1 MKIAV
6 VGGGGQLGAALV
18 HEFTTA
24 GGHEV
29 RAFTHAQLDTTNDAA
44 VIAALD
50 DARPEVIINASAF
63 NDVDGAEDRCV
74 EALQVNAFAVRTMAR
89 VAERLTATFVHYGTD
104 FVFDGTA
111 TRPYTEDERPSP
123 RSVYGASKMLGEWF
137 ALDAPR
143 SYVLRVESLFGR
155 APNGP
160 KSKGSVATILNGL
173 LSGSSP
179 RVFEDR
185 TVSPTYVPDAAHA
198 TRLLLE
204 RRAAPGLY
212 HCVSSGHCTW
222 FEFAKELA
230 RQLGVEPKLT
240 AVKVADV
247 QLRAQRPQFCAL
259 SNEKLRQ
266 AGVEM
271 PTWQDALCRFAASLS
286 AAPKS

>member
-1 MKIAV
+1 M
-6 VGGGGQLGAALV
+6 
-18 HEFTTA
+18 
-24 GGHEV
+24 
-29 RAFTHAQLDTTNDAA
+29 
-44 VIAALD
+44 
-50 DARPEVIINASAF
+50 
-63 NDVDGAEDRCV
+63 
-74 EALQVNAFAVRTMAR
+74 
-89 VAERLTATFVHYGTD
+89 
-104 FVFDGTA
+104 
-111 TRPYTEDERPSP
+111 
-123 RSVYGASKMLGEWF
+123 
-137 ALDAPR
+137 
-143 SYVLRVESLFGR
+143 
-155 APNGP
+155 
-160 KSKGSVATILNGL
+160 
-173 LSGSSP
+173 
-179 RVFEDR
+179 FEDR

-271 PTWQDALCRFAASLS
+271 PTWQDALRRIAASLS